1 MPAKT
6 FRTGDRVRW
15 DRSQGASVGQGGRT
29 ITAETHIKGHKAAAS
44 SDNPE
49 YVVESANT
57 DARAAHKPSELNK
70 A

>member
-1 MPAKT
+1 MAARAHPSA
-6 FRTGDRVRW
+6 R
-15 DRSQGASVGQGGRT
+15 GGRT

-49 YVVESANT
+49 YVVESAKT